1 MTHKRIVVL
10 TFGLPVFNFDVVSVE
25 CSPFMN
31 GARPPNLVDSSSFAG
46 YLGSEKLSNHFIFT
60 LYDSVRK
67 VPLKGF
73 FCQFMWLTSQS
84 FEDESWPFFSI
95 YLCVKQRACSS
106 LKPSW
111 TCLFFCS
118 VVWELSTAQR
128 SSGWWRGYRQRTP
141 AVQKPCPETY
151 KCKPQ
156 YIHWS
161 SVLRDF
167 KSQNEHANRQLR
179 VSESTE
185 FFFY

>member
-1 MTHKRIVVL
+1 MQIVTTYIHLLIEGVNSFLRRICKIWVTHKRRVIL
-10 TFGLPVFNFDVVSVE
+10 TFGLPVFNFAVVSDE

-46 YLGSEKLSNHFIFT
+46 YLGSEKLAITSNLPSMIALERYHLKVF
-60 LYDSVRK
+60 SVNLCDWQVNHLRMRDDNF
-67 VPLKGF
+67 LG
-73 FCQFMWLTSQS
+73 
-84 FEDESWPFFSI
+84 

-128 SSGWWRGYRQRTP
+128 SSGWWKGYRQRTP

-151 KCKPQ
+151 NK
-156 YIHWS
+156 
-161 SVLRDF
+161 
-167 KSQNEHANRQLR
+167 
-179 VSESTE
+179 
-185 FFFY
+185 